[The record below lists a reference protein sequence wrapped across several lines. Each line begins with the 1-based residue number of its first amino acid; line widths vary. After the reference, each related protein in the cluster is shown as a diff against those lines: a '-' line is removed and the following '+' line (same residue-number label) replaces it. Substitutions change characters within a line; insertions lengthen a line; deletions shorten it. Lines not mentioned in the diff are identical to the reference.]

1 MKEKEISAVKKR
13 SLSVKSA
20 GAQFGNLLVLIATMI
35 VMFIFFSVRSPYFLN
50 IANLLNLLQQV
61 CVLGIVSAG
70 ITLIIL
76 AGSLDLSVGSMLA
89 LSGIFGAY
97 FVKVT
102 GSWFVGLAGGILV
115 GTAAGAINASM
126 INILK
131 MNPLIV
137 TLGMATVWEGVTKL
151 LNNGTAI
158 GIFDERFKMIGQG
171 RILFGIPIVIFIML
185 GVYLLLLLM
194 LKYSKFGRD
203 AYAVG
208 GNVKAALYSGINVAG
223 TRFWIFTL
231 AGVMAGLAGVCY
243 ASIVGSGTVTAG
255 ADSTLDAIAAVIL
268 GGASLSGGVANIF
281 GTFLGVLLLGTIDNG
296 LSILGVS
303 SYWQLVVKGI
313 ILILAVFV
321 DVMRGGEK
329 YE

>member
-1 MKEKEISAVKKR
+1 MKETGVNRMKKF
-13 SLSVKSA
+13 
-20 GAQFGNLLVLIATMI
+20 GAQFGNLLVLAAAMLA
-35 VMFIFFSVRSPYFLN
+35 MFIFFSIRSPYFLN
-50 IANLLNLLQQV
+50 ITNMLNLLQQV

-89 LSGIFGAY
+89 LSGIFAAWFIQRTGGGAIG
-97 FVKVT
+97 FI
-102 GSWFVGLAGGILV
+102 GGILV
-115 GTAAGAINASM
+115 GTMAGAVNATM
-126 INILK
+126 INVLK

-137 TLGMATVWEGVTKL
+137 TLGMSTVWEGVTKL
-151 LNNGTAI
+151 LNDGTAI
-158 GIFDERFKMIGQG
+158 GIFHDGFKVIGQG
-171 RILFGIPIVIFIML
+171 RLFGIPVVIFIML
-185 GVYLLLLLM
+185 GVYLLLMWM
-194 LKYSKFGRD
+194 LKYTKFGRD

-208 GNVKAALYSGINVAG
+208 GNAKASLYSGINVAR

-255 ADSTLDAIAAVIL
+255 SDTTLDAIAAVIL

-281 GTFLGVLLLGTIDNG
+281 GTFIGVLLLGTIDNG
-296 LSILGVS
+296 LAILGVS
-303 SYWQLVVKGI
+303 SYWQLVVKGL
-313 ILILAVFV
+313 ILIFAIFV

>member
-1 MKEKEISAVKKR
+1 MKEAGESRMKKM
-13 SLSVKSA
+13 
-20 GAQFGNLLVLIATMI
+20 GAQFGNLLVLVATMV
-35 VMFIFFSVRSPYFLN
+35 VMFIFFSIRSPYFLN
-50 IANLLNLLQQV
+50 ISNMLNLLQQV

-89 LSGIFGAY
+89 LSGIFAAW
-97 FVKVT
+97 FIQQT
-102 GSWFVGLAGGILV
+102 GSGTIGFFGGILV
-115 GTAAGAINASM
+115 GTLAGAINATM
-126 INILK
+126 INVLK

-137 TLGMATVWEGVTKL
+137 TLGMSTVWEGVTKL

-158 GIFDERFKMIGQG
+158 GIFHDGFKTIGQG
-171 RILFGIPIVIFIML
+171 RFWGIPIVIFIMV
-185 GVYLLLLLM
+185 GVYLSLIWM
-194 LKYSKFGRD
+194 LKYTKFGRD

-208 GNVKAALYSGINVAG
+208 GNAKASLYSGINVAR

-231 AGVMAGLAGVCY
+231 AGVMAGIAGVCY

-255 ADSTLDAIAAVIL
+255 SDSTMDAIAAVIL

-296 LSILGVS
+296 LAILGVS
-303 SYWQLVVKGI
+303 SYWQLVVKGL
-313 ILILAVFV
+313 ILILAIFV
-321 DVMRGGEK
+321 DVIRGGEK

>member
-1 MKEKEISAVKKR
+1 MKETGMVTIRKT
-13 SLSVKSA
+13 
-20 GAQFGNLLVLIATMI
+20 GAKFGNLLVLVATMI
-35 VMFIFFSVRSPYFLN
+35 AMFIFFSIKSPYFLN
-50 IANLLNLLQQV
+50 ISNLLNLLQQV

-89 LSGIFGAY
+89 LSGIFAAY
-97 FVKVT
+97 FIQLT
-102 GSWFVGLAGGILV
+102 DNWIIGFAGGILV
-115 GTAAGAINASM
+115 GTLAGAINATM
-126 INILK
+126 INVLK

-158 GIFDERFKMIGQG
+158 GIFNQSFKVIGQG
-171 RILFGIPIVIFIML
+171 RILFGIPVVIFIML
-185 GVYLLLLLM
+185 GVYVLLLWM
-194 LKYSKFGRD
+194 LKYTKFGRD

-208 GNVKAALYSGINVAG
+208 GNAKAALYSGINVSR
-223 TRFWIFTL
+223 TRFFIFTL

-313 ILILAVFV
+313 ILIFAVFV

>member
-1 MKEKEISAVKKR
+1 MKETGMDKMKKI
-13 SLSVKSA
+13 
-20 GAQFGNLLVLIATMI
+20 GAQYGNLLVLVATM
-35 VMFIFFSVRSPYFLN
+35 VAMFLFFSIKSPYFLN
-50 IANLLNLLQQV
+50 VSNLLNLLQQV

-89 LSGIFGAY
+89 LSGIFAAFFMQLTDNWLIG
-97 FVKVT
+97 F
-102 GSWFVGLAGGILV
+102 FGGILV
-115 GTAAGAINASM
+115 GALAGAANAAM
-126 INILK
+126 INVLK

-137 TLGMATVWEGVTKL
+137 TLGMATVWEGVAKL

-158 GIFDERFKMIGQG
+158 GIFNSNFKVIGQG
-171 RILFGIPIVIFIML
+171 RILGGIPIVIFIML
-185 GVYLLLLLM
+185 GVYALLLWV
-194 LKYSKFGRD
+194 LKYTKFGRD

-208 GNVKAALYSGINVAG
+208 GNAKAALYSGINVSK

-231 AGVMAGLAGVCY
+231 AGLMAGLAGVCY

-296 LSILGVS
+296 LSIVGVS
-303 SYWQLVVKGI
+303 SYWQLVVKGV

>member
-1 MKEKEISAVKKR
+1 MDKKKER
-13 SLSVKSA
+13 QLFKS
-20 GAQFGNLLVLIATMI
+20 GTQFGNLLVLVATMI
-35 VMFIFFSVRSPYFLN
+35 LLFIFFSIRSPYFLKMTN
-50 IANLLNLLQQV
+50 MLNLLQQV

-89 LSGIFGAY
+89 LSGIFGA
-97 FVKVT
+97 FFIQQT
-102 GSWFVGLAGGILV
+102 GSWVAGLLGGILV
-115 GTAAGAINASM
+115 GTIAGAINAAM
-126 INILK
+126 ITILK

-137 TLGMATVWEGVTKL
+137 TLGMSTVWEGVARL

-158 GIFDERFKMIGQG
+158 GIFDEKFKYIGQG
-171 RILFGIPIVIFIML
+171 RFLGIPVVIFIML
-185 GVYLLLLLM
+185 AVYIMLILV
-194 LKYSKFGRD
+194 LKYTKFGRN

-208 GNVKAALYSGINVAG
+208 GNAKSALYSGINVSKV
-223 TRFWIFTL
+223 RFAIFTL
-231 AGVMAGLAGVCY
+231 SGLMAGIAGVCY

-255 ADSTLDAIAAVIL
+255 SDSTMDAIAAVVL

-303 SYWQLVVKGI
+303 SYWQLVVKGL
-313 ILILAVFV
+313 ILIFAVFV